1 VDEEYVALLV
11 DLHVRQR
18 RQGPGGAAETNK
30 AMAMA
35 MANIKQ
41 SERLRVADIGCGT
54 GASTLQLAESL
65 NADIVAVDFLADFLE
80 VLRRN
85 AEAKNL
91 IARIEPL
98 VCSMEQLPFA
108 ESEFDI
114 IWSEGAIY
122 NMGFKNGVKAWK
134 RYLKPGGMLVA
145 SEITW
150 TTATRPNEIQEYWES
165 NYKEIAIASEKIK
178 IIEESGYS
186 PVGYFVL
193 PENCWL
199 ANYYQPLHE
208 QLPDFLA
215 RHEGDDMAIDIADS
229 EKREMA
235 FYEKYKSYYS
245 YGVYV
250 AQKLS

>member
-1 VDEEYVALLV
+1 MDEAYAALLV

-30 AMAMA
+30 AIAMA
-35 MANIKQ
+35 DIKK
-41 SERLRVADIGCGT
+41 SEWLKIADIGCGT

-65 NADIVAVDFLADFLE
+65 NAEIVAVDFLPDFIE
-80 VLRRN
+80 VLKHD
-85 AEAKNL
+85 AEAKGL
-91 IARIEPL
+91 SERIEPL
-98 VCSMEQLPFA
+98 VCSMEQLPFTDG
-108 ESEFDI
+108 EFDV

-122 NMGFKNGVKAWK
+122 NMGFENGVKAWK

-150 TTATRPNEIQEYWES
+150 ITATRPAEVQEFWES
-165 NYKEIAIASEKIK
+165 NYKEIATASEKIK
-178 IIEESGYS
+178 ILEDSGYS

-199 ANYYQPLHE
+199 ANYYHPLHK
-208 QLPDFLA
+208 QLPGFLA
-215 RHEGDDMAIDIADS
+215 RHEGNEMAVDIAET
-229 EKREMA
+229 EKKEMA